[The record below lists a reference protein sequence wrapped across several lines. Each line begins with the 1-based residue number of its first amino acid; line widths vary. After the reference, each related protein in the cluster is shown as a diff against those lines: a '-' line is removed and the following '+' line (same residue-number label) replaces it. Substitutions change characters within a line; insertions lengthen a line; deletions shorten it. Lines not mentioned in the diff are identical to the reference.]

1 MKKILK
7 SLSQFLTAVSVLFMA
22 AGPLTSCSDDD
33 NNPGDI
39 PPGEGVSSVAMNDY
53 WECYYFLPATYDYG
67 NYFFQLRTGEV
78 GMDGYQSYP
87 LNPGDYILDI
97 DIYHALDPDHHNPV
111 LPEGRYHA
119 TESHQ
124 NDHDMVFTLQNT
136 MAIYNVENLD
146 NGQSRFRFIR
156 FSDGTI
162 DVKHTS
168 DGKYIINCNFL
179 AKEDGSEWHF
189 TYEGE
194 LPFDDKSGIDDE
206 DWWGFEGNTQ
216 FTAKKANYNYYD
228 DSEELGA
235 DNYIMR
241 FFDTENTTPD
251 ECHANETGNKIQ
263 LNLYTAHNAGITGTY
278 TVRDSRTPGS
288 CLPGERFGGGAVG
301 SYVERVR
308 EDLSVRHALISE
320 GTVTI
325 SEGTADSYNVTIN
338 GKTPEGADVKMT
350 YTGVIEDI
358 SGLVPVYSTLESDIT
373 VTPTACTAADYYGDY
388 YSNGTVN
395 YGFYLANTEEL
406 LVFDILAASGTPDE
420 LPTGTFT
427 VSDTNEAGSM
437 LRGSIEGTTII
448 PTAYAKLDSDENI
461 VAFAPIAGGS
471 LTISKSGDTYTFSYS
486 LDDDANPAHK
496 ITGSVSCK
504 VPELKDYT
512 KESVSALR
520 SSIKKISDTKKLLLR
535 R

>member
-1 MKKILK
+1 MKKLLK
-7 SLSQFLTAVSVLFMA
+7 SLSQFLTVISVFFMT
-22 AGPLTSCSDDD
+22 AGMLTSCNDDD
-33 NNPGDI
+33 NPGGF
-39 PPGEGVSSVAMNDY
+39 PPDTDKTTVSLTDY

-78 GMDGYQSYP
+78 GTDGYKSYP

-136 MAIYNVENLD
+136 IAIYNVESLD
-146 NGQSRFRFIR
+146 NGQSRFRYIR

-168 DGKYIINCNFL
+168 DGKYILDCNFL

-194 LPFDDKSGIDDE
+194 LPFEDQSGIDDE
-206 DWWGFEGNTQ
+206 DWWGFEGSTQ

-228 DSEELGA
+228 ESEELGA

-241 FFDTENTTPD
+241 FFDTENTTLD
-251 ECHANETGNKIQ
+251 QCHVNEKGNKIQ
-263 LNLYTAHNAGITGTY
+263 LNIYTAHNAGIAGTY
-278 TVRDSRTPGS
+278 TIRDSRTPGS
-288 CLPGERFGGGAVG
+288 CLPGERFGAGAVG

-308 EDLSVRHALISE
+308 EDYSVRYALISE

-325 SEGTADSYNVTIN
+325 TEGASGAYNVTIN

-350 YTGVIEDI
+350 YAGVIEDI
-358 SGLVPVYSTLESDIT
+358 SDLAPIYSTLESDIV
-373 VTPTACTAADYYGDY
+373 VTPTACTEANYYGDY
-388 YSNGTVN
+388 YENGTVN
-395 YGFYLANTEEL
+395 YGFYLANEEEL

-427 VSDTNEAGSM
+427 ISDTNEAGSM
-437 LRGSIEGTTII
+437 LRGSIEGSSII
-448 PTAYAKLDSDENI
+448 PTAYVKFGADQDV

-471 LTISKSGDTYTFSYS
+471 LTISKSGDTYTFSFS
-486 LDDDANPAHK
+486 LDDDADPAHK
-496 ITGSVSCK
+496 ITGSVSCP
-504 VPELKDYT
+504 VPELNDYT
-512 KESVSALR
+512 EGSTSALR
-520 SSIKKISDTKKLLLR
+520 SSIKQIGGTKTIRLR